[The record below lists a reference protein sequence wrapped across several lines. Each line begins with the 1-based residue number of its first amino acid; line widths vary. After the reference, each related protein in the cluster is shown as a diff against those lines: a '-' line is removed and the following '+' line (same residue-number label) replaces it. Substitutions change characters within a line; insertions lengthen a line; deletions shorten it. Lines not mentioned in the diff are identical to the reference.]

1 MTPRR
6 VARPCVGPDFDVVL
20 EAAQDGADWGC
31 TRIYQWLAPAVAG
44 YLGVNGAD
52 DPDDVTNEVFLRVF
66 SDCRCFSGNEAE
78 FRAWVFTIA
87 HSRLIDGRR
96 RKNRTPEMAVLQ
108 EERLDGQGATTAGA
122 EEEAMSR
129 LALDDVERLLGELTS
144 EQRDVITLR
153 LIAQMSVEEVA
164 MALRKPPGAVKALQR
179 RALATLRRRLGAG
192 GGRQ

>member
-66 SDCRCFSGNEAE
+66 SGCRSFSGNEAQ

-87 HSRLIDGRR
+87 HGRLIDGRR
-96 RKNRTPEMAVLQ
+96 TKNKTPEIATLE
-108 EERLDGQGATTAGA
+108 EERLDGQAPTTAGA

-129 LALDDVERLLGELTS
+129 LAVDDVKQLLGELTS
-144 EQRDVITLR
+144 EQRNVIALR
-153 LIAQMSVEEVA
+153 LMAQMSVEEVA
-164 MALRKPPGAVKALQR
+164 TALQKPPGAIKALQR
-179 RALATLRRRLGAG
+179 RALASLRRRLGPG
-192 GGRQ
+192 GHE